1 VAQEVAPSISSLPPW
16 AELRTP
22 RQRDERVLAAAL
34 GPGETEVL
42 CLGLETS
49 RPWLILDDLPARRLA
64 RTLGMRTLGTTAVL
78 VEAKRAGLVNNVRPL
93 LDALLQKGFRLA
105 PRVYETILGIAEE
118 ADV

>member
-1 VAQEVAPSISSLPPW
+1 
-16 AELRTP
+16 
-22 RQRDERVLAAAL
+22 LAAAL

-49 RPWLILDDLPARRLA
+49 RPWLIRDDFPGRRPAL
-64 RTLGMRTLGTTAVL
+64 TLGMRTLGTAAVL
-78 VEAKRAGLVNNVRPL
+78 VEAKRAGLVDSVRPL

-105 PRVYETILGIAEE
+105 PKVYETILRIAEE